1 MDFGAV
7 FVATCL
13 ATAIAT
19 LIMGLSANYPI
30 ALAPGMGQNA
40 FFAYGIVLGMG
51 HNWQTALGAV
61 FISGLLFI
69 LISLLPIREKII
81 NSIPTS
87 LKIGITAGIGFFLVI
102 ISLKGSNIIISQE
115 ATLLTLG
122 DLTAIPA
129 LLIIGGF
136 IVITGLT
143 ARRIKGAVII
153 GILLATFIGWLTGI
167 TEFKGVV
174 SLPPSMAPIFLQM
187 DVSSALN
194 SSMITII
201 LTLLLVDVFDTTGTL
216 IGVGKQA
223 NLLDKDGR
231 LTRLRNALLA
241 DSSATAIGAV
251 LGTSSTTSY
260 IESAAGVQAGGRT
273 GLTSVATALL
283 FVLCL
288 IFAPLAQTIPA
299 FATGATLLFVGSLMA
314 QSLKELNW
322 DDITESAPAMITA
335 LMMPLSYSI
344 ANGLGIG
351 FICYVGIK
359 IISGKANQCSLMLY
373 LIAMIFLLKFLF
385 L

>member
-143 ARRIKGAVII
+143 ARRIKCAVII
-153 GILLATFIGWLTGI
+153 GILLATFIGWLT
-167 TEFKGVV
+167 
-174 SLPPSMAPIFLQM
+174 
-187 DVSSALN
+187 
-194 SSMITII
+194 
-201 LTLLLVDVFDTTGTL
+201 
-216 IGVGKQA
+216 
-223 NLLDKDGR
+223 
-231 LTRLRNALLA
+231 
-241 DSSATAIGAV
+241 
-251 LGTSSTTSY
+251 
-260 IESAAGVQAGGRT
+260 
-273 GLTSVATALL
+273 
-283 FVLCL
+283 
-288 IFAPLAQTIPA
+288 
-299 FATGATLLFVGSLMA
+299 
-314 QSLKELNW
+314 
-322 DDITESAPAMITA
+322 
-335 LMMPLSYSI
+335 
-344 ANGLGIG
+344 
-351 FICYVGIK
+351 
-359 IISGKANQCSLMLY
+359 
-373 LIAMIFLLKFLF
+373 
-385 L
+385 